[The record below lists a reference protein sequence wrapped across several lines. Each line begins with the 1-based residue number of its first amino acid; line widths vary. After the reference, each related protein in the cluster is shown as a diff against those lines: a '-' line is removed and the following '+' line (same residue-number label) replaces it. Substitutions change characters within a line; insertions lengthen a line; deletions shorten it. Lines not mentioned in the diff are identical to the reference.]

1 MSISTWTEAESQRA
15 REIWTRYQR
24 EHDVSG
30 LKGKAVGIDP
40 VSGRVW
46 FGDSA
51 LHIAQQLRA
60 QDLDTPLYFLRV
72 GADHYGRKG
81 RRL

>member
-1 MSISTWTEAESQRA
+1 MSSSTWTEADSRRA
-15 REIWTRYQR
+15 REVWVQYQR
-24 EHDVSG
+24 EHDVSN

-40 VSGRVW
+40 LSGQVW

-51 LHIAQQLRA
+51 LEIAEHLRA
-60 QDLDTPLYFLRV
+60 QGLDTPLYFLRV